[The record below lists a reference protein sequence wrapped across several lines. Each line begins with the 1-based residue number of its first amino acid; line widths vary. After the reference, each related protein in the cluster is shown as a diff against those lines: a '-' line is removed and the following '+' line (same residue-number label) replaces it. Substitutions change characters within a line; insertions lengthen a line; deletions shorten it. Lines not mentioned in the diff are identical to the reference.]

1 MFFSRK
7 SCWTNEGGYWRE
19 VAEMNMERQY
29 FTMNTVGDIVLAV
42 GGVVVRE

>member
-1 MFFSRK
+1 VFFSRK
-7 SCWTNEGGYWRE
+7 SCWRNEAGSWRE

-29 FTMNTVGDIVLAV
+29 FTMNSVGDIVLAV